1 MEKINEM
8 YEMLDELEES
18 LEDFLI
24 DISEAIDMLEDG
36 QTKKAIRYLKQLEAS
51 LQDFLQEEEG
61 EGESE
66 GFEIEFDDD
75 ENKGP
80 E

>member
-1 MEKINEM
+1 MERIDEM

-18 LEDFLI
+18 LEDLLG

-51 LQDFLQEEEG
+51 IEEFLREEEG

-66 GFEIEFDDD
+66 DFEIEFDED
-75 ENKGP
+75 ENEGP

>member
-1 MEKINEM
+1 MPERAVA
-8 YEMLDELEES
+8 LDELEEN
-18 LEDFLI
+18 LEDLLG
-24 DISEAIDMLEDG
+24 DISEAIDMLKDG
-36 QTKKAIRYLKQLEAS
+36 QTKKAMRYLEQLEAT

-75 ENKGP
+75 NEEP
-80 E
+80 Q